1 MNEEKSNF
9 APGVFNFNLMATNND
24 DFGMSPVIAN
34 NKSQSPST
42 QNNVSANPD
51 GTFNNQVKKRHVFV
65 SQGSGFADAIKSI
78 QDMKG
83 NGMGVL
89 PNFNR

>member
-42 QNNVSANPD
+42 QNNVYANPD
-51 GTFNNQVKKRHVFV
+51 GTFNN
-65 SQGSGFADAIKSI
+65 
-78 QDMKG
+78 
-83 NGMGVL
+83 
-89 PNFNR
+89 